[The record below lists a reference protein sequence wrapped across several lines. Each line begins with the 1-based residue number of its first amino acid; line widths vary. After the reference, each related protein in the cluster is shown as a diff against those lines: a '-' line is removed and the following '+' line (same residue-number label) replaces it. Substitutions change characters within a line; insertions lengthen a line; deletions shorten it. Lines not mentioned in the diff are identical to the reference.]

1 MRLQRRTFTT
11 GLVAGGVAIGIPSA
25 VYQYLAQRP
34 TTPRQLLVAV
44 ATQMQGVHGFYTA
57 YADPTPQQVFDAE
70 NRLLERLATAPESFS
85 SEGAL
90 VTALQ
95 AVMRREIVDGQTT
108 QLNQILMSRT
118 EADLI
123 LCALMYAP
131 AMKESMAPPEDLNNF
146 AVNPRFGP
154 RKTVVGQVF
163 NEQPDG
169 HGGIWIATDK
179 PLPAATKIE
188 FSGEVLK
195 TTWRSN
201 VVTGAVYGALLQR
214 VLSAE
219 GEHEVALLNSD
230 TGGRQIL
237 GVMTIDKRPPPAI
250 TENGQKSEVF
260 CQVDSVQNRP
270 SDGKTV
276 LSVKTQC
283 APRGTKILIGDRSIE
298 TTVNQASLTAELPAV
313 IEPASEMP
321 MRLFDP
327 VSGDTVVLPPLT

>member
-1 MRLQRRTFTT
+1 MRLERRNFTT
-11 GLVAGGVAIGIPSA
+11 GLLAGGVAIGIPGA

-34 TTPRQLLVAV
+34 TTPRQLLITVA
-44 ATQMQGVHGFYTA
+44 AQMQGVHGFYTA
-57 YADPTPQQVFDAE
+57 YADPTPTQVFAAE
-70 NRLLERLATAPESFS
+70 NRLLERLATAPDAFS
-85 SEGAL
+85 SESAL

-95 AVMRREIVDGQTT
+95 AAMHQEIIDGQTT
-108 QLNQILMSRT
+108 PLNQILVSRT

-131 AMKESMAPPEDLNNF
+131 AMEESTAPAENLDNF

-195 TTWRSN
+195 STWRSN

-230 TGGRQIL
+230 TGGRQVL
-237 GVMTIDKRPPPAI
+237 GVMKIDKRPPPAI

-260 CQVDSVQNRP
+260 CQVDGVQNRQA
-270 SDGKTV
+270 DGKTV

-298 TTVNQASLTAELPAV
+298 TTVNQSSLTAELPAA
-313 IEPASEMP
+313 IEPGSGIP